1 MNKYIN
7 ILIFLINYYILISII
22 INNNLNFKK
31 EYTYLYHLY
40 IKYIYS

>member
-22 INNNLNFKK
+22 INNRLNFKK
-31 EYTYLYHLY
+31 EYNYLYHLY

>member
-7 ILIFLINYYILISII
+7 ILIFLINYYVLISII
-22 INNNLNFKK
+22 INQSLNFNK
-31 EYTYLYHLY
+31 EYKYLYHLY